1 MNVLINGMEMP
12 KCCAECPAGA
22 YEYNDNDERCFV
34 CGFIKSQHPWEC
46 EHVEIDGIDT
56 TKARA
61 DFCPLIEIPTPHG
74 RLIDADEL
82 INELASM
89 HVGGLEAIKKY
100 TGEDTWTSGL
110 HTAWRTIDDADTV
123 IEAGGLT

>member
-1 MNVLINGMEMP
+1 MSVLIKGMEMP
-12 KCCAECPAGA
+12 KCCEECVAGA

-61 DFCPLIEIPTPHG
+61 DFCPLIEVPTPHG
-74 RLIDADEL
+74 EL
-82 INELASM
+82 
-89 HVGGLEAIKKY
+89 VDRGGLMDIYADRLTAVAERYSPDSSECGILSGAMKLLAIQP
-100 TGEDTWTSGL
+100 
-110 HTAWRTIDDADTV
+110 TV
-123 IEAGGLT
+123 IEAEGTE